1 MTPAPRKRRFVAF
14 AVVVSGLGI
23 VLAYLS
29 LRDTHPAL
37 GATLSL
43 VPPAALAISALR
55 RSARGPRLWIG
66 IAAIAAVLVAGFEVA
81 KRHYAGVFL
90 VDHAGVNLALA
101 FAFGRTLTAG
111 REPLCTRFARL
122 IHGTLPP
129 EVARYTRGVTVAW
142 TAFFLAVVALSLALY
157 FGGYHEAWS
166 VLATIASPVLLGIMF
181 LAEYAVR
188 LRMLPNWERIGI
200 LGGIRAFSRHFAA
213 ARAQAPR

>member
-1 MTPAPRKRRFVAF
+1 MTPVPRKRRFVAF
-14 AVVVSGLGI
+14 AVVVSGIGI

-43 VPPAALAISALR
+43 VPPAALALSAVR
-55 RSARGPRLWIG
+55 RSARGAWLWIG
-66 IAAIAAVLVAGFEVA
+66 VAAIAAVLLAGFELA
-81 KRHYAGVFL
+81 ERHFAGVFL

-101 FAFGRTLTAG
+101 FAFGRTLAAG
-111 REPLCTRFARL
+111 QEPLCTRFARM
-122 IHGTLPP
+122 IHGALPS
-129 EVARYTRGVTVAW
+129 EVERYTRGVTVAW
-142 TAFFLAVVALSLALY
+142 TVFFLAVVALSLILY

-166 VLATIASPVLLGIMF
+166 LLATVASPVLLALMF
-181 LAEYAVR
+181 LVEYAVR
-188 LRMLPNWERIGI
+188 LRVLPHWERIGI